1 MGTELIIYMI
11 LGLVVVLAFLMLL
24 LFLSPKK
31 GAVAEQNSNQVSK
44 NYEPKIIT
52 RTDLDYLLGVIKNK
66 GTTTK
71 ELATVLD
78 LVIKH
83 HGVIAKKLGIRA
95 HPDFDIYVD
104 IILTICRHKN
114 TNKNIV
120 VKFDKELVAL
130 NPDYKEEINDAI
142 TKGLNSRGI

>member
-1 MGTELIIYMI
+1 MGTEVIIYMI
-11 LGLVVVLAFLMLL
+11 VGLIVVLAFLILL

-31 GAVAEQNSNQVSK
+31 ESVEK
-44 NYEPKIIT
+44 NKEVETNKKQEPKIII

-66 GTTTK
+66 KTTTK

-83 HGVIAKKLGIRA
+83 HGTIAKKLGIRV
-95 HPDFDIYVD
+95 HPDFDIYMD
-104 IILTICRHKN
+104 IILTICRHAN

-142 TKGLNSRGI
+142 TKGLNSRGL

>member
-1 MGTELIIYMI
+1 MGTELILYMI

-31 GAVAEQNSNQVSK
+31 ESAKTHKEVEPNRKQ
-44 NYEPKIIT
+44 EPKIIT

-66 GTTTK
+66 KTTTK

-83 HGVIAKKLGIRA
+83 HGNIAKKIGIRT

-104 IILTICRHKN
+104 IILTICRHTN
-114 TNKNIV
+114 TNKNII
-120 VKFDKELVAL
+120 VKFDKELVTL

-142 TKGLNSRGI
+142 TKGLNSRGF

>member
-1 MGTELIIYMI
+1 MGTEVIIYMI
-11 LGLVVVLAFLMLL
+11 VGLIVVLAFLILL

-31 GAVAEQNSNQVSK
+31 ESVEK
-44 NYEPKIIT
+44 NKEVETNKKQEPKIII

-66 GTTTK
+66 KTTTK

-83 HGVIAKKLGIRA
+83 HGTITKKLGIRV
-95 HPDFDIYVD
+95 HPDFDVYMD
-104 IILTICRHKN
+104 IILTICRHTN

-142 TKGLNSRGI
+142 TKGLNSRGL

>member
-1 MGTELIIYMI
+1 MIIYMI